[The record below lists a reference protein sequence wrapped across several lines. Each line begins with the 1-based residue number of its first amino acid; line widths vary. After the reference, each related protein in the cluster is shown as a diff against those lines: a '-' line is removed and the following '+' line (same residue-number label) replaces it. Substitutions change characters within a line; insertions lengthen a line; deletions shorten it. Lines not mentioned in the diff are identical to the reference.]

1 MTTATTIFWSTQ
13 LILAMVLNG
22 VVQAIQIGAYAARLA
37 GVVSTRIATSI
48 SLFNLFVT
56 ASRLASLF
64 LTPML
69 GALTDRAAKISIA
82 DPDIASAVVHTFTLQ
97 VRLIVAAGTL
107 GTACGAILLPT
118 FLMLFL
124 RGISAFERTGSVP
137 AALMRL
143 ADPRVMLAILKSLRM
158 PAFSTLR
165 RFSLEGIPPRL
176 FIFNILVTAIYSIGV
191 VAAFVASVIDVN
203 HRATAIGLSGL
214 INGIATISFTLIV
227 DPTSAYITDQAV
239 RGERPIEQ
247 VKAMVAFL
255 SVTAIIGTIV
265 GQVLLVPAAHIIAY
279 AAALTNRGQ

>member
-1 MTTATTIFWSTQ
+1 M
-13 LILAMVLNG
+13 LLNG
-22 VVQAIQIGAYAARLA
+22 VVQSIQIGAYAARLA
-37 GVVSTRIATSI
+37 GVVSGRIATSI

-69 GALTDRAAKISIA
+69 GVLTDRAAKVSMA
-82 DPDIASAVVHTFTLQ
+82 DPNFSGAVVHTFTLQ

-107 GTACGAILLPT
+107 GTACGTVLLPT
-118 FLMLFL
+118 FLLLFL
-124 RGISAFERTGSVP
+124 RGIRSFERTGSVP
-137 AALMRL
+137 RALFRL
-143 ADPRVMLAILKSLRM
+143 TDPRVIAAIFQSLRL
-158 PAFSTLR
+158 PKISTVR
-165 RFSLEGIPPRL
+165 RFSLKGIPTRL
-176 FIFNILVTAIYSIGV
+176 FVFNIIVTAIYSIGV

-214 INGIATISFTLIV
+214 INGVATISFAMIV

-265 GQVLLVPAAHIIAY
+265 GQILLVPAAHIIAF
-279 AAALTNRGQ
+279 AAALTNGGH